1 MHFTCKRNLSL
12 NLYWNRWMCFRHV
25 HIWLL
30 NYQIM
35 PYYTTFKYSELSIF
49 EIEFGVWLVMKC
61 LERVK
66 WCRVDFVNEKLIK
79 FGLFFLSQVLKS
91 RNQTF
96 NTLTRWAE
104 IIIQVIVMQQD
115 LKKLSTHLKIWYLEV
130 SHYNS
135 LEVFIFKKWLLYIF
149 RNFIIITR

>member
-130 SHYNS
+130 SHKLRSFHFQKVIVIYIQKFYN
-135 LEVFIFKKWLLYIF
+135 
-149 RNFIIITR
+149 NN